1 MKRFASRECC
11 SRFSPLSSRQHFLAR
26 AILWPLLGIG
36 LGIALV
42 PQARASDGPQ
52 IAQAPAAAAP
62 RAAVVQDRQRAAETD
77 LGVTPE
83 EFRQRFNTLI
93 DLLDKNWRLAE
104 LEVESGSNEN
114 VFNRKLDGISIIGG
128 VSKQTG
134 RVLSLHFAV
143 ELGREANTDFA
154 YAVLFVSARAVTKG
168 ATTQALGDA
177 ITVVMAEAVG
187 RLDQTPMES
196 VTRTVGNR
204 TVSGLASTAA
214 GLLISVYPT
223 E

>member
-1 MKRFASRECC
+1 M
-11 SRFSPLSSRQHFLAR
+11 
-26 AILWPLLGIG
+26 
-36 LGIALV
+36 
-42 PQARASDGPQ
+42 
-52 IAQAPAAAAP
+52 PAAAL
-62 RAAVVQDRQRAAETD
+62 RDRRLLVYLVFDEARHDAFD
-77 LGVTPE
+77 DNPHVCVGINPHKVMGV
-83 EFRQRFNTLI
+83 
-93 DLLDKNWRLAE
+93 
-104 LEVESGSNEN
+104 
-114 VFNRKLDGISIIGG
+114 ISEHMD
-128 VSKQTG
+128 S
-134 RVLSLHFAV
+134 
-143 ELGREANTDFA
+143 

-214 GLLISVYPT
+214 GLLMSVYPT

>member
-1 MKRFASRECC
+1 M
-11 SRFSPLSSRQHFLAR
+11 
-26 AILWPLLGIG
+26 
-36 LGIALV
+36 
-42 PQARASDGPQ
+42 
-52 IAQAPAAAAP
+52 
-62 RAAVVQDRQRAAETD
+62 QDRQRAAETD